1 MKIFNLKN
9 HNLIS
14 SFKYYK
20 LRFIRFF
27 SFYKIIIFKNIYFK
41 YINFSYINFK
51 NINLKKFN
59 YLKIY
64 NIFLSTIY
72 KISRFFKKINFKNYK
87 YFITYISTFVLFTL
101 LVYLNIPLLLNYNKS
116 NVVNKVC
123 TNLKINCAIEGK
135 INYRFFPS
143 PRVVINNF
151 ILNDFKDKTK
161 TLGRVEKV
169 IIKLPIHNLHLN
181 KNFYFKN
188 IIFNNAKINFDI
200 NDFASYEK
208 PFKKEF
214 YKRNIFFL
222 ESKLNIFDGK
232 NIVATIN
239 NIDLE
244 YKSKK
249 KIDKLILNGDF
260 LNDKINLKIKNIKDK
275 KKEKNKKII
284 SFKLA
289 KSEIFLKTVI
299 TEYNSL
305 KDFVGTFSIKRDK
318 NTISAIFSYKDDRVI
333 FDKASIGS
341 SLFDGKFNGVI
352 NFNPFFDFDLN
363 LDLDSFNFIKLNQ
376 NLSKIEENK
385 KKDLFKISK
394 KINGQLNLNINKIFS
409 KYSLIKSMESQIK
422 FLNGDILF
430 NKLLLDLGK
439 LGAMDITGVIDNQK
453 KYSILKFEK
462 NLFVDNLRRFY
473 RKFGLNNKDKG
484 PVHLFTAGNF
494 DISRLKLS
502 ISEISNES
510 KINKEDIN
518 YIEKEFNNIVL
529 IDGYKSL
536 FNFLLYKEF
545 IDAISEEMD

>member
-1 MKIFNLKN
+1 
-9 HNLIS
+9 
-14 SFKYYK
+14 
-20 LRFIRFF
+20 
-27 SFYKIIIFKNIYFK
+27 
-41 YINFSYINFK
+41 
-51 NINLKKFN
+51 
-59 YLKIY
+59 
-64 NIFLSTIY
+64 
-72 KISRFFKKINFKNYK
+72 
-87 YFITYISTFVLFTL
+87 
-101 LVYLNIPLLLNYNKS
+101 
-116 NVVNKVC
+116 VVNKVC

-169 IIKLPIHNLHLN
+169 VIKLPFHNLHLN

-188 IIFNNAKINFDI
+188 IIFNKAKINLDI
-200 NDFASYEK
+200 NDFVSYEI

-260 LNDKINLKIKNIKDK
+260 LNDKINLKIKNIKDI

-333 FDKASIGS
+333 FDKASIGN

-439 LGAMDITGVIDNQK
+439 LGAMDITGAIDNQK
-453 KYSILKFEK
+453 KYSILKFEM

-484 PVHLFTAGNF
+484 PVHVFTAGNF

-545 IDAISEEMD
+545 IDAISEQID